1 MKGFTMIKKG
11 SFLLL
16 VLLVS
21 LPACMGRKDKKAE
34 SSKKMKNQSGE
45 FSSVNMALAD
55 EDLDI
60 DESMRSFFNDM
71 EEFVSFA
78 EQNGDFDLAEA
89 EGDKLKAGEFAWANN
104 ESGFE
109 TVFFPFDKY
118 KVEEGE
124 REKVKAD
131 ALKAQEAL
139 AKAKELDEKAVLVV
153 DGHSC
158 NSAGSDAYNL
168 ALSEKRAKEVADQL
182 VANGVDRSDLKI
194 VGRGTEM
201 LVVKDGSREEQWP
214 NRRVELHVV
223 HS

>member
-1 MKGFTMIKKG
+1 MKGFAMVKKG

-16 VLLVS
+16 ALLVS
-21 LPACMGRKDKKAE
+21 LPGCFGRKDKKAD
-34 SSKKMKNQSGE
+34 SRSKKMAQNGE

-55 EDLDI
+55 GEM

-78 EQNGDFDLAEA
+78 EQNGDFELAEA
-89 EGDKLKAGEFAWANN
+89 DGVRADESSKFDTIYFA
-104 ESGFE
+104 
-109 TVFFPFDKY
+109 FDRY
-118 KVEEGE
+118 KVDANEAD
-124 REKVKAD
+124 KVKED
-131 ALKAQEAL
+131 ARRAQEAL
-139 AKAKELDEKAVLVV
+139 AKAKEEDASAVLVV

-158 NSAGSDAYNL
+158 NSAGTDAYNL

-182 VANGVDRSDLKI
+182 VANGVDRSDLKV

-201 LVVKDGSREEQWP
+201 MVVQGNREEQWA

-223 HS
+223 HG